1 MKVWA
6 NETKKLERSKLN
18 GKEEKLCLLS
28 RGGWNERGKVKV
40 LAMETK
46 KLERKRRERWDDS
59 Y

>member
-1 MKVWA
+1 M
-6 NETKKLERSKLN
+6 ETKKLERSKLN

-28 RGGWNERGKVKV
+28 RGGWNERGKVKA